1 MQIALGEKLNGVE
14 LKMAQKA
21 GVDGRLFGSVSNIDI
36 AEALRAQGYEITK
49 AMVQMP
55 TGPIKAIGEST
66 VKLQLHTDVSS
77 EIKVVI
83 IAEKE

>member
-1 MQIALGEKLNGVE
+1 MNGVE

-55 TGPIKAIGEST
+55 TGPIKAIGESSI
-66 VKLQLHTDVSS
+66 KLQLHTDVVS

-83 IAEKE
+83 IAEKD